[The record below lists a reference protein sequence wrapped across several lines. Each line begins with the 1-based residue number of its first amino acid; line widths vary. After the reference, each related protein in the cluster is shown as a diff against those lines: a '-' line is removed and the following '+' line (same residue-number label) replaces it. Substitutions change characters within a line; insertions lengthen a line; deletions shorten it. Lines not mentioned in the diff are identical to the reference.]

1 MTETWKAVCRE
12 EWYQMHI
19 FRSLKEAEDFAKWH
33 NRDTGHIVDVERE
46 SNTRRRIDGRR
57 RDKEM
62 ISAIIQVTP
71 SDFIK
76 DHHGL

>member
-1 MTETWKAVCRE
+1 VTETWKAVCRE

-46 SNTRRRIDGRR
+46 QHQKKNRWKKERQRN
-57 RDKEM
+57 DKCYY
-62 ISAIIQVTP
+62 P
-71 SDFIK
+71 SHTLRFYL